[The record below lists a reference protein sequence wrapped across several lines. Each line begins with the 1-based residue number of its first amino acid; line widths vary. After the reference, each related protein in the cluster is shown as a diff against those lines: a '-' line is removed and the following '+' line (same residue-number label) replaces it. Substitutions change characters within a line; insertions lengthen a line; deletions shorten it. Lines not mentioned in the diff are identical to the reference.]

1 MSWNTVLFDFHL
13 KIKFLLEVHIVK
25 LDSHK
30 ASVRA
35 IQPPEF
41 WDLDKDRLL
50 FTVDMA

>member
-13 KIKFLLEVHIVK
+13 KIKFLWELHIVR

-35 IQPPEF
+35 IQLPEF

-50 FTVDMA
+50 FAVCMA